1 MPITLRFPKRNKDCL
16 YLIFKMPLGIQ
27 DMCFL
32 NIYHAV
38 IVVLKMR
45 KNHLVFSSRFYI
57 KILFYTHLLPTKL
70 VEGELLTPVC
80 HCQNVIV
87 FIPVK

>member
-1 MPITLRFPKRNKDCL
+1 
-16 YLIFKMPLGIQ
+16 MPLGIQ
-27 DMCFL
+27 NMYFL

-38 IVVLKMR
+38 ILVLKIK
-45 KNHLVFSSRFYI
+45 KNNLVFSSQFSI
-57 KILFYTHLLPTKL
+57 KILFYTHLLTTKL